1 MSNGVSTSDTE
12 KIPSEIDQYE
22 VFLIVQKVT
31 SILIIKKGV
40 GMRQF
45 EYLSQILL
53 KLISSR
59 NYLVPIVLIV

>member
-1 MSNGVSTSDTE
+1 M
-12 KIPSEIDQYE
+12 PSEIDHYE
-22 VFLIVQKVT
+22 VFWIVQKVI
-31 SILIIKKGV
+31 SILIIKKVV

-45 EYLSQILL
+45 EYLSHIIL